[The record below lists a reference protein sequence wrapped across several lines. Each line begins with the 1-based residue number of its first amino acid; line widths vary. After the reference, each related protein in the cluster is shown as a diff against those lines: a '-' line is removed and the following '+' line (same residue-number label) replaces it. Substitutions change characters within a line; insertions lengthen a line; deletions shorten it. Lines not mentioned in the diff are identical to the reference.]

1 MQLSTLFIIT
11 VEFEIIFKKFSRCLN
26 APLTQYKAVPVYWL
40 FSLFFLKY
48 FSQTGPGCLNHYAPL
63 TTHGSEGSPEKHISR
78 ARSLRFSFCT
88 PAGVGATSVPNQK
101 QKTEEVQMLG
111 CVEVSA
117 EYIRPVE
124 PAYLLQIQ
132 ELDLRNLWNS
142 IFSAMNILLL

>member
-1 MQLSTLFIIT
+1 MIYNNLSK
-11 VEFEIIFKKFSRCLN
+11 VSQQN
-26 APLTQYKAVPVYWL
+26 QAPLTRSLAFASRHIG
-40 FSLFFLKY
+40 FSPFFLSFKLKRKG
-48 FSQTGPGCLNHYAPL
+48 SGCLNHYAPL